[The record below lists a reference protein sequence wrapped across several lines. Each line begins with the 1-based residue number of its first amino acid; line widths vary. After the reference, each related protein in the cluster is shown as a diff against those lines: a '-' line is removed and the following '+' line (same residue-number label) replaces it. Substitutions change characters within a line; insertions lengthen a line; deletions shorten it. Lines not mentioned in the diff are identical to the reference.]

1 MDSWNLKSRFVNIN
15 DKEKG
20 YTISTI
26 LKLHEKI
33 MKDLNKEL
41 GKMDL
46 SHQEAV
52 EYGLPT
58 GALKSER
65 YAIKNCIRI
74 MNRRFGIDE

>member
-33 MKDLNKEL
+33 MKDFNKEL
-41 GKMDL
+41 GRIDL
-46 SHQEAV
+46 LKQEAR
-52 EYGLPT
+52 ENNLPT
-58 GALKSER
+58 NYLVER
-65 YAIKNCIRI
+65 EYAIKNCVSI